1 MHAAKYRLNK
11 HLTIKF
17 REDKSL
23 SNQALLP
30 VLYLACWQEYCY
42 CAKDG
47 FIRLKNIHILN
58 SFNRQFVKRGF
69 KSLLFFRKA
78 DTILTNKAAL
88 SIENCLKLQGY
99 QKSPM
104 TEEAI
109 LKGCL
114 QNNAVAQKELY
125 NRYSP
130 KMLAVCYRFAH
141 NREDAE
147 DMLQEGFIKVF
158 SQIHTFRNQGAFE
171 GWVRRII
178 VHTCIN
184 NLKKNKK
191 FNESV
196 DLIHATAM
204 QVREESVPSIVQ
216 AKQVV
221 ECIRILPIGY
231 RTVLNLYAIEGYSH
245 REIGD
250 MLDIEESTSR
260 SQYTRAKQMLE
271 DILIKK
277 KILQQPIKKMDPVTA
292 FGR

>member
-1 MHAAKYRLNK
+1 
-11 HLTIKF
+11 
-17 REDKSL
+17 
-23 SNQALLP
+23 
-30 VLYLACWQEYCY
+30 
-42 CAKDG
+42 
-47 FIRLKNIHILN
+47 
-58 SFNRQFVKRGF
+58 
-69 KSLLFFRKA
+69 
-78 DTILTNKAAL
+78 
-88 SIENCLKLQGY
+88 
-99 QKSPM
+99 M

-109 LKGCL
+109 LQGCL
-114 QNNAVAQKELY
+114 KNLATAQRELY

-158 SQIHTFRNQGAFE
+158 SQIHTFQSKGAFE
-171 GWVRRII
+171 GWIRRII

-184 NLKKNKK
+184 NLKKNKR
-191 FNESV
+191 FNESLDIV
-196 DLIHATAM
+196 HAHGV

-216 AKQVV
+216 AKQIV

-245 REIGD
+245 KEIAD

-277 KILQQPIKKMDPVTA
+277 KILSKPREKSEWLSAI
-292 FGR
+292 R